1 MDYKKYQSAG
11 LPGYAVQLIVNL
23 AVLLE
28 PFLPF
33 SSEKVLG
40 WFLLD
45 SSWKRKTVP
54 TGFVIPE
61 TEILFRRIDRERIGK
76 EEEKLRA

>member
-1 MDYKKYQSAG
+1 MLTY
-11 LPGYAVQLIVNL
+11 
-23 AVLLE
+23 
-28 PFLPF
+28 
-33 SSEKVLG
+33 EKVLG